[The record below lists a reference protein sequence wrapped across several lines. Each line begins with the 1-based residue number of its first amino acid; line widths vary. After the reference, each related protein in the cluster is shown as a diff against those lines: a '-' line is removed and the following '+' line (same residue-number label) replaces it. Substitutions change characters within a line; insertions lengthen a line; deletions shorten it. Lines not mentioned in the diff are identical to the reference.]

1 MDGADVYHLALVAS
15 WSDYTVVPSK
25 GAVPVPKNV
34 DFDTAALLGCAVT
47 AGIGSVINTVNVR
60 PGESVVIFGCGGVG
74 LNAIQGAR
82 LVSAFPIIAVDSNSK
97 KSGSAFEF
105 GATHFVDS
113 SKNDPVD
120 SVLNLTGEGADFA
133 FEVTGRTEIAEIA
146 YRTIRRGGKV
156 VLVGQPG
163 ENSLASFPPYGLS
176 QFDQNI
182 VGSMVGSI
190 RPYIDYPK
198 YLRLAEN
205 GKINLKGLISKKMP
219 LSEINQALKILEEGN
234 VNRILLIP

>member
-1 MDGADVYHLALVAS
+1 
-15 WSDYTVVPSK
+15 
-25 GAVPVPKNV
+25 
-34 DFDTAALLGCAVT
+34 
-47 AGIGSVINTVNVR
+47 
-60 PGESVVIFGCGGVG
+60 
-74 LNAIQGAR
+74 
-82 LVSAFPIIAVDSNSK
+82 
-97 KSGSAFEF
+97 
-105 GATHFVDS
+105 
-113 SKNDPVD
+113 
-120 SVLNLTGEGADFA
+120 
-133 FEVTGRTEIAEIA
+133 
-146 YRTIRRGGKV
+146 
-156 VLVGQPG
+156 VGQPG